1 MSSGVARDVLETLTD
16 TIRSHIPP
24 EITTTGLDVIFFK
37 MVICTYYIN
46 RSFTVCYTTLITK

>member
-24 EITTTGLDVIFFK
+24 EITTTGF
-37 MVICTYYIN
+37 
-46 RSFTVCYTTLITK
+46 R